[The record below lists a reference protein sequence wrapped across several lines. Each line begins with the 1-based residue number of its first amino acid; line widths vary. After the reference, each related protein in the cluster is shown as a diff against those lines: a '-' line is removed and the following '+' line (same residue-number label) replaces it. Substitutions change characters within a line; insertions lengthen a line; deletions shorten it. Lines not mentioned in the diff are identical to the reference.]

1 MTIALLYVATLTA
14 FLALDFIGL
23 KFLLKP
29 LFDRHIPDMLLQR
42 PRFGPAVLFYA
53 FYVAGLLWFVSWP
66 AVQANQALID
76 VFAPAALLGAMAY
89 GTYEFTNWATLK
101 GWNGRM
107 VATDLIWG
115 TVLTGASAV
124 LGVALLRILV

>member
-1 MTIALLYVATLTA
+1 MTIAILYAATFA
-14 FLALDFIGL
+14 VFLALDFIGL

-29 LFDRHIPDMLLQR
+29 LFARHIPDMLLER

-53 FYVAGLLWFVSWP
+53 FYIACLLWFVSWP
-66 AVQANQALID
+66 AVQAGHALVD

-115 TVLTGASAV
+115 TVLTGTSAV
-124 LGVALLRILV
+124 LGVALLRVLV